1 MKTKQIFYDFW
12 ESIIIIG
19 ERQLFL
25 LVTTIQPLNLN
36 LSIIKFGFS
45 NLNMISNSN
54 NIANNL
60 SKVSTILWID
70 LKRESSL

>member
-36 LSIIKFGFS
+36 LSIIKFAFS
-45 NLNMISNSN
+45 KLNIISNS
-54 NIANNL
+54 
-60 SKVSTILWID
+60 KIL
-70 LKRESSL
+70 

>member
-25 LVTTIQPLNLN
+25 LVTTIQSLNLN
-36 LSIIKFGFS
+36 LSIIKFAFS
-45 NLNMISNSN
+45 KLNIISNSK
-54 NIANNL
+54 IL
-60 SKVSTILWID
+60 QTIY
-70 LKRESSL
+70 LKFQQYYELI

>member
-25 LVTTIQPLNLN
+25 LASKTQPLHKNSSTIKWAFSKLN
-36 LSIIKFGFS
+36 I
-45 NLNMISNSN
+45 ISNSK
-54 NIANNL
+54 IL
-60 SKVSTILWID
+60 QTIY
-70 LKRESSL
+70 LKFQQYYELI

>member
-60 SKVSTILWID
+60 SKVSTILWIN